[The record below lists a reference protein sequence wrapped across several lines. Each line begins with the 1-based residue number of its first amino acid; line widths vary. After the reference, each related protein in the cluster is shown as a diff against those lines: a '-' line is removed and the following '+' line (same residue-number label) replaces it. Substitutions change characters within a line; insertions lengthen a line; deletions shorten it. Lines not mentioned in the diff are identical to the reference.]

1 MAHISVFGLHA
12 AYLLGF
18 ERIADVRGI
27 KSIRNLLA
35 KSANDSD
42 KPMSFCGIYLQIR
55 PHERL
60 YIGQT
65 TNLPARFERHIA
77 QGVII
82 EELAFKPMDAD
93 DLDREEKRL
102 IALAQKHGLTLD
114 NLALREKDEIDARK
128 FSDFFTDQDIERW
141 LDGNDKTED
150 TSSFRTVY
158 DAMAPS
164 LRHQLDLAMSE
175 AAWKNALDTSRHFV
189 KHLIPKPEETNGH
202 LWSCTAYGKKLDE
215 PYIPI
220 IRLYANTQILLSVG
234 FCRDHYRS
242 GWGYLWCDEDS
253 LLSTWDSIERFQSTH
268 PYMKVTP
275 VDGGFLLWSS
285 CGHLRVFVE
294 RHQTLLRRALIEP
307 LKKRSLRE
315 NNSALGKL
323 LTT

>member
-1 MAHISVFGLHA
+1 MAHISVFGLHS

-55 PHERL
+55 PHGRL

-114 NLALREKDEIDARK
+114 NLALRERTRLTLENSPTSLPTK
-128 FSDFFTDQDIERW
+128 
-141 LDGNDKTED
+141 
-150 TSSFRTVY
+150 TSSNGSM
-158 DAMAPS
+158 AMTKPKTRPLFGPS
-164 LRHQLDLAMSE
+164 
-175 AAWKNALDTSRHFV
+175 T
-189 KHLIPKPEETNGH
+189 
-202 LWSCTAYGKKLDE
+202 
-215 PYIPI
+215 
-220 IRLYANTQILLSVG
+220 
-234 FCRDHYRS
+234 
-242 GWGYLWCDEDS
+242 
-253 LLSTWDSIERFQSTH
+253 
-268 PYMKVTP
+268 TP
-275 VDGGFLLWSS
+275 W
-285 CGHLRVFVE
+285 LRVFVISW
-294 RHQTLLRRALIEP
+294 T
-307 LKKRSLRE
+307 
-315 NNSALGKL
+315 
-323 LTT
+323 